1 MKAGKLFSCERGI
14 LYKVL
19 TILGVRFWRRRKNFA
34 RDLERIVGRVS
45 EHYNLE
51 KDCNFPILAANE
63 RRIFTL
69 ATQSEEEK
77 KRSFYSAFHM
87 SDVVGRENDCVRL
100 GGSNDGGYVM
110 LDDFKGGVAYSFGVR
125 DDVAWDEELAKRG
138 YDVYLYDH
146 TIDGLPQGKENE
158 RFHFFKT
165 GMCGAAPV
173 KDCRT
178 LGALIEANGHADRD
192 DMILKIDV
200 EGAEWDMLEEVD
212 EALLARF
219 SQIAIELHFLDW
231 QDWERRRRL
240 IEKLE
245 RSHAPIWLHAC
256 NYGSHCLVDG
266 ECRYG
271 SVEACYVR
279 RSDYDL
285 KPSTKIFPTQWDAP
299 NDPKRPDYFLGRWV

>member
-1 MKAGKLFSCERGI
+1 
-14 LYKVL
+14 
-19 TILGVRFWRRRKNFA
+19 
-34 RDLERIVGRVS
+34 
-45 EHYNLE
+45 
-51 KDCNFPILAANE
+51 
-63 RRIFTL
+63 
-69 ATQSEEEK
+69 
-77 KRSFYSAFHM
+77 M
-87 SDVVGRENDCVRL
+87 SDVVGRENDCARL
-100 GGSNDGGYVM
+100 GGANDGGYVM

-146 TIDGLPQGKENE
+146 TIDGLPKENE

-165 GMCGAAPV
+165 GICGATPV
-173 KDCRT
+173 KDCQT
-178 LGALIEANGHADRD
+178 LGALVEANGHADRD

-219 SQIAIELHFLDW
+219 SQIAVEFHFLDW

-240 IEKLE
+240 LEKLE
-245 RSHAPIWLHAC
+245 RSHAPIWLRAC
-256 NYGSHCLVDG
+256 NYGLRRLVDG
-266 ECRYG
+266 EYRYG

-279 RSDYDL
+279 RSDFEL

>member
-1 MKAGKLFSCERGI
+1 M
-14 LYKVL
+14 
-19 TILGVRFWRRRKNFA
+19 GVRFRLRRKHFA
-34 RDLERIVGRVS
+34 RRLTRKLKEAEERYWLTRTCC
-45 EHYNLE
+45 Y
-51 KDCNFPILAANE
+51 PILAANE

-100 GGSNDGGYVM
+100 GGPNDGGYVM

-125 DDVAWDEELAKRG
+125 DDVAWDEELVRRG

-146 TIDGLPQGKENE
+146 TIDALPKENE

-165 GMCGAAPV
+165 GIRGAAPV
-173 KDCRT
+173 KDCET
-178 LGALIEANGHADRD
+178 LGALVEANGHADRD

-219 SQIAIELHFLDW
+219 SQIAIEMHFLDW
-231 QDWERRRRL
+231 RDWERRRRL

-256 NYGSHCLVDG
+256 NYGMHRWVDG

-271 SVEACYVR
+271 SVEACFAR

-299 NDPKRPDYFLGRWV
+299 NDPSRPDYFLGRWV